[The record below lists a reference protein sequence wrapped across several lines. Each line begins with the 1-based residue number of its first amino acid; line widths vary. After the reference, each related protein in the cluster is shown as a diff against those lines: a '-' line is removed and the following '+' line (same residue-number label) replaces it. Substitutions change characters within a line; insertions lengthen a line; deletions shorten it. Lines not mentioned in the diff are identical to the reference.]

1 MIFSIWNSPIRNVSL
16 YERNENITGKCHTSH
31 KMIIERNKNE
41 IMVRFNAGKNA
52 SKVQAIL
59 NYLRY
64 VELTA
69 DSKAKQAE
77 VDNMLK
83 ESKKNR
89 WHEVKNQLGLNE

>member
-1 MIFSIWNSPIRNVSL
+1 
-16 YERNENITGKCHTSH
+16 
-31 KMIIERNKNE
+31 
-41 IMVRFNAGKNA
+41 MVRFKAGKNA

-69 DSKAKQAE
+69 DSMAKQSE

-89 WHEVKNQLGLNE
+89 WQKIKNELGLNE

>member
-1 MIFSIWNSPIRNVSL
+1 M

-69 DSKAKQAE
+69 DSTAKQSE

-83 ESKKNR
+83 ESKKKR
-89 WHEVKNQLGLNE
+89 WQNVKNELRVNE